1 MPVYVAYALVVIIW
15 STTPLAIQWSNDSV
29 SFVTAVVMRMTLAA
43 ALALVAV
50 LLLRRRL
57 FTDANAW
64 KAYLAASFGI
74 FPNMLV
80 VYWSAQFIPS
90 GLIAVIFAL
99 SPFVTGGLS
108 WLILKENPFSR
119 RRILALVVALAG
131 LCVIF
136 WDQIQIDERSVFGIG
151 GILLSCG
158 LFSLSSVSLKRLQCS
173 TGPLEQTAG
182 ALLFALP
189 GLLLCW
195 WLVEGTLPLPQTLSP
210 KSLTGLLY
218 LAVLGSLAGFTL
230 FYFVLQ
236 RMTPSAVSLITL
248 MTPVLALMIGS
259 LVADEHLS
267 PSLLI
272 GAGMVLLALLAYLDL
287 GVEAALRQRL
297 VKRKKATQ
305 TEVEVNGA

>member
-1 MPVYVAYALVVIIW
+1 MPVYLAYALVVLIW

-29 SFVTAVVMRMTLAA
+29 SFVTAVMLRMTLAA

-50 LLLRRRL
+50 ALFRRRL
-57 FTDANAW
+57 FAYPDAW

-108 WLILKENPFSR
+108 WLILKENPFNPR
-119 RRILALVVALAG
+119 RVLALLVALAG

-136 WDQIQIDERSVFGIG
+136 WDQIRIDERSAFGIG

-158 LFSLSSVSLKRLQCS
+158 MFSLSSVSLKKLECG

-195 WLVEGTLPLPQTLSP
+195 WLVEGTLPSTLSP

-218 LAVLGSLAGFTL
+218 LAVLGSLLGFTL

-248 MTPVLALMIGS
+248 MTPVLALIIGS
-259 LVADEHLS
+259 LVADERLS
-267 PSLLI
+267 LSLLT
-272 GAGMVLLALLAYLDL
+272 GAAMVLLALLGYLDL
-287 GVEAALRQRL
+287 GLDSTLCRWVA
-297 VKRKKATQ
+297 KRKQATE
-305 TEVEVNGA
+305 TEVGVNGA

>member
-1 MPVYVAYALVVIIW
+1 MPVYFAYALVVLIW

-29 SFVTAVVMRMTLAA
+29 SFVTAVALRMTLAA
-43 ALALVAV
+43 VLALVTV
-50 LLLRRRL
+50 TLLRRRL
-57 FTDANAW
+57 FTDPNAW

-108 WLILKENPFSR
+108 WLILKENPFNP

-136 WDQIQIDERSVFGIG
+136 WDQLQIDERSVFGIG

-195 WLVEGTLPLPQTLSP
+195 WLVEGTVPQTLSP

-248 MTPVLALMIGS
+248 MTPVLALIIGS
-259 LVADEHLS
+259 LVADERLS
-267 PSLLI
+267 PSLLV

-287 GVEAALRQRL
+287 GVELALRQRL
-297 VKRKKATQ
+297 GKRKQTTQ
-305 TEVEVNGA
+305 ADVEVNGA

>member
-1 MPVYVAYALVVIIW
+1 MPVYLAYALVVLIW

-29 SFVTAVVMRMTLAA
+29 SFVTAVMLRMTLAA
-43 ALALVAV
+43 VLALVTVA
-50 LLLRRRL
+50 LLQRRL
-57 FTDANAW
+57 FTYPHAW

-108 WLILKENPFSR
+108 WLILKENPFNPR
-119 RRILALVVALAG
+119 RVLALLVALAG

-136 WDQIQIDERSVFGIG
+136 WDQIRIDERSAFGIG

-158 LFSLSSVSLKRLQCS
+158 MFSLSSVSLKKLECG

-195 WLVEGTLPLPQTLSP
+195 WLVEGTLPQTLSP

-218 LAVLGSLAGFTL
+218 LAVLGSLLGFTL

-248 MTPVLALMIGS
+248 MTPVLALIIGS
-259 LVADEHLS
+259 LVAEERLS
-267 PSLLI
+267 LSLLV
-272 GAGMVLLALLAYLDL
+272 GAAMVLLALLGYLDL
-287 GVEAALRQRL
+287 GLDSALRRQL
-297 VKRKKATQ
+297 AKRKQATE

>member
-1 MPVYVAYALVVIIW
+1 MPVYLAYALVVLIW

-29 SFVTAVVMRMTLAA
+29 SFLTAVVLRMALAA
-43 ALALVAV
+43 ALALVIVA
-50 LLLRRRL
+50 LLRRRL
-57 FTDANAW
+57 FDRPGAW

-108 WLILKENPFSR
+108 WLILKENPFNPR
-119 RRILALVVALAG
+119 RVLALLVALAG

-136 WDQIQIDERSVFGIG
+136 WDQIRIDERSAFGIG
-151 GILLSCG
+151 GLLLSCAM
-158 LFSLSSVSLKRLQCS
+158 FSLSSVSLKKLDCG
-173 TGPLEQTAG
+173 TGPLEQTTG

-189 GLLLCW
+189 GLLLSW
-195 WLVEGTLPLPQTLSP
+195 WWVEGAFPQTLSP

-218 LAVLGSLAGFTL
+218 LAVLGSLLGFTL

-236 RMTPSAVSLITL
+236 RLTPSAVSLITL
-248 MTPVLALMIGS
+248 MTPVLALFIGAV
-259 LVADEHLS
+259 VADERLS
-267 PSLLI
+267 LSLLM
-272 GAGMVLLALLAYLDL
+272 GAAMVLFALLGYLDL
-287 GVEAALRQRL
+287 GLYSALRRRWT
-297 VKRKKATQ
+297 RKKQATEA
-305 TEVEVNGA
+305 EVEINGA